1 MQLWYRLRLGEKLS
15 ILKKMD
21 TRFLIGLMGS
31 SFILATVCTI
41 GFEWFILSGLNKSKK
56 KAVQQKP
63 QSLAVLEKGRVGI
76 TPSEE
81 KVILERNLFNSEGGE
96 QAVEEVKVIE
106 DPLSADIPK
115 SKLPFVLK
123 GVIVADIPSKGIAMI
138 ELSGGS
144 TGASKTYDVGEN
156 FGSRY
161 RNVTLSEVYESRVIL
176 LNNGKKEYL
185 EIERPPPPETGRRK
199 SKTPKKK
206 KGLAPLATGPASE
219 SFKEPGF
226 ERSGGDITLTQQYRD
241 TLLGSQM
248 TKVLQDAKAS
258 PNMVGSE
265 LKGFKLTRIREG
277 SIYQKAGLQS
287 GDIIHE
293 INGIALRG
301 VSGAIKTLQ
310 SVRNEREIEV
320 RIQRGGEF
328 INLNVSVQ

>member
-1 MQLWYRLRLGEKLS
+1 MQLWYRLRFGEKLS
-15 ILKKMD
+15 FLKKIN
-21 TRFLIGLMGS
+21 TRALIGAMGS
-31 SFILATVCTI
+31 SFILASICTI
-41 GFEWFILSGLNKSKK
+41 GFEWLILSGLNPSKK
-56 KAVQQKP
+56 KTSQRRP

-81 KVILERNLFNSEGGE
+81 RAILERNIFNSEGSD
-96 QAVEEVKVIE
+96 QVVEDVKVVE
-106 DPLSADIPK
+106 DPLSGNIPK

-138 ELSGGS
+138 ELSGGPS
-144 TGASKTYDVGEN
+144 GASKTYDVGEN

-161 RNVTLSEVYESRVIL
+161 RDVTLSEVYESRVIL

-185 EIERPPPPETGRRK
+185 EIERPPPPEASRRK
-199 SKTPKKK
+199 SKAAKNK

-320 RIQRGGEF
+320 RIERNGEF